1 MAIEQQIDLHN
12 CRPPSSTN
20 KTGTLR
26 YGIKVAQTSEDD
38 DGNTITT
45 WVTGGERSISGII
58 KNVWNE
64 VGDGTHSS
72 FSGIDSNGNE
82 IKAVTNGV
90 RCENMYRYNIMEP
103 ANDDWVDDDDL
114 ELTDDTGLLKQYVYT
129 QGRKEVSEG
138 NKSVGR
144 YEYYCRPEYSYEE
157 QYFSHIYNWPTSHA
171 TVPRKIACLVE
182 EQITEYAT
190 ETDENDGETQ
200 VCTSTVSYAYHE
212 ASTTYPEQDLTL
224 AKTQSKLYFINDDW
238 TYSEILLNSDGTIN
252 NSAYRDKIGNPY
264 IYHAGTDD
272 RRKLLF
278 NYTDTGSSTTKV
290 LAIGDTVAGATV
302 TNVINYVIN
311 VALKRNA
318 SIHSNKRQK
327 TKGMLSSTDPGY
339 ADTKGWVKLN
349 SIRDINVGD
358 KVWGS
363 GIAQDTLVTAVDI
376 SNSIAYLSK
385 TVRKKK
391 LKKILFGSD
400 NINRVDKATVCYA
413 EFNSDLNLGVDS
425 VHEVTRISGKQSFN
439 IIARAGAGIP
449 NRSGIVGTYFS
460 EGKKEVE
467 YLPIFYSADQTCE
480 KITESDNNGEYVFA
494 TRIYEDN
501 SRESDLFV
509 LIKPKTKEAYQIGSI
524 YMAATNGPIDKEG
537 LEKWLK
543 VYQQENNWITVF
555 NGINEEVKQKYNGK
569 RVAGTVD
576 SACGDLI
583 NMEFSQVYF
592 PIEEL
597 DILEKYTGAVGAEF
611 QDYGICEFY
620 TPPSEQGGTFEEQKE
635 KVKQI
640 IDNAVSSTS
649 LLSEDYYKRL
659 VSNDDSLL
667 NRINKGIDATEKAK
681 IDDTKIKELPPQIE
695 GQDSSG
701 RVFRVDN
708 YRELPPAM
716 NRVKFF
722 MNDLVVGTEKD
733 FNPQLDLDPE
743 TTHNQP
749 KIIVASVPVW
759 TGANNH
765 SETIT
770 VGQSTVTIS
779 ANVNTQNFNGTTGID
794 TITTSVS
801 GPTPATVTIPDPP
814 PLCPP
819 GSYTVYNYSIL
830 SPNNNSDTILKD
842 HRKDFAAGGYVTGTN
857 WHVHPDLRDLDNKC
871 WPDEF
876 DTEENDFLHMT
887 GVLHP
892 KILWRPNVNYQRD
905 YHKMFWFRP
914 NEISDLI
921 GQTIENNGNPYQDDP
936 VIATITDSIGETDT
950 VINVNSTR
958 GFLSSGYLIIPKY
971 IKKLFTL
978 QHGNQDSIFTYYG
991 EEIIYYQSKTKTT
1004 FQGCIRNCFDKS
1016 SKYPTII
1023 PVSAI
1028 EAGTKYKINT
1038 LGDTDWQSLG
1048 AKKSEVG
1055 HIFTA
1060 TKDGDNT
1067 GIVKVQLVFE
1077 WDDDPDNAGLAA
1089 ELVTWSGSNIFFE
1102 QDGSK
1107 EKGRQK
1113 RVEEVSSGTYDLQFT
1128 GTRFK
1133 VSDKKIKFYDGDGN
1147 DTNAKVTLE
1156 VKDTFGQDIDVKFNE
1171 NGDLV
1176 VTGDGAGSGDVTVV
1190 GQTDEEIPSDELVP
1204 GMIADPLLASI
1215 SSYDAGFGIAQHW
1228 IYRTRE

>member
-1 MAIEQQIDLHN
+1 MAVEQQIDFVN
-12 CRPPSSTN
+12 CKPSSSTN

-26 YGIKVAQTSEDD
+26 YTIKTSSTDSE
-38 DGNTITT
+38 GNVT
-45 WVTGGERSISGII
+45 WSDGGERSISGII

-64 VGDGTHSS
+64 VGDGSNSS
-72 FSGIDSNGNE
+72 FSGVDSNGND
-82 IKAVTNGV
+82 IKAITNGV

-114 ELTDDTGLLKQYVYT
+114 NLVDDAGLLKQYVYT

-144 YEYYCRPEYSYEE
+144 YEYYCRPEYTYEE
-157 QYFSHIYNWPTSHA
+157 QYFSHIYNWPTSHT

-182 EQITEYAT
+182 DQVTTYT
-190 ETDENDGETQ
+190 TVSDGEN
-200 VCTSTVSYAYHE
+200 TSCESSVSYSYYE
-212 ASTTYPEQDLTL
+212 AATTYPAQNLSL

-238 TYSEILLNSDGTIN
+238 SYSELFLNDDGTIN
-252 NSAYRDKIGNPY
+252 NSEYKDKIGNPY
-264 IYHAGTDD
+264 IYHAGTEDYT
-272 RRKLLF
+272 KLLF
-278 NYTDTGSSTTKV
+278 NYTDVDNSTNKV

-302 TNVINYVIN
+302 TNVVNYVIN
-311 VALKRNA
+311 VAVKRNA

-327 TKGMLSSTDPGY
+327 TKGMLSSSDAGY
-339 ADTKGWVKLN
+339 EDTKGWVKLN
-349 SIRDINVGD
+349 NTKDINVGD
-358 KVWGS
+358 KVWGD

-376 SNSIAYLSK
+376 GNSIVYLSK

-391 LKKILFGSD
+391 LKKLFFGGD
-400 NINRVDKATVCYA
+400 NINKVDKATVCYA
-413 EFNSDLNLGVDS
+413 EFSSNLNLTADS
-425 VHEVTRISGKQSFN
+425 VHAVTRADGKPSFN
-439 IIARAGAGIP
+439 IIARAGAGIV

-460 EGKKEVE
+460 DGKKEVE
-467 YLPIFYSADQTCE
+467 YLPIFYSADQSCE
-480 KITESDNNGEYVFA
+480 KITVSDNNGEYA
-494 TRIYEDN
+494 LASRIYEDN
-501 SRESDLFV
+501 SRETDLFV
-509 LIKPKTKEAYQIGSI
+509 LIKPKTREAYQIGSI
-524 YMAATNGPIDKEG
+524 YMAATNGPIDKED

-543 VYQQENNWITVF
+543 RYQQDSNWITIF

-569 RVAGTVD
+569 RVSGTVD

-592 PIEEL
+592 PVEEL
-597 DILEKYTGAVGAEF
+597 DILDKYTGGVNAEF
-611 QDYGICEFY
+611 QDYGICDFY

-635 KVKQI
+635 KVKEI

-667 NRINKGIDATEKAK
+667 NRITAGLEATEAAK
-681 IDDTKIKELPPQIE
+681 IDNTKIKELPPQIE

-701 RVFRVDN
+701 RVFRVDS

-733 FNPQLDLDPE
+733 FNPQLDLDPG

-765 SETIT
+765 SETIS
-770 VGQSTVTIS
+770 VDLSSVTI
-779 ANVNTQNFNGTTGID
+779 AAIVNTQNFNGTTGID

-801 GPTPATVTIPDPP
+801 GPNPASVKVPDL
-814 PLCPP
+814 PLLCD
-819 GSYTVYNYSIL
+819 YAIHNYSIL
-830 SPNNNSDTILKD
+830 SPNNKSDTVLKD
-842 HRKDFAAGGYVTGTN
+842 HKKDFAAGGYVTGTN

-876 DTEENDFLHMT
+876 DTEENDFLEMT
-887 GVLHP
+887 GNLHP

-914 NEISDLI
+914 NEVSDLI
-921 GQTIENNGNPYQDDP
+921 GQTIENTGNPYQDDP
-936 VIATITDSIGETDT
+936 VMATITDSVGETDT
-950 VINVNSTR
+950 VINVDSTR

-971 IKKLFTL
+971 TKKLFNL
-978 QHGNQDSIFTYYG
+978 QHGNKDSIFTYYG

-1004 FQGCIRNCFDKS
+1004 FEGCIRNCFDKS

-1023 PVSAI
+1023 PVSDI
-1028 EAGTKYKINT
+1028 EVGTKYKIKT

-1048 AKKSEVG
+1048 AVKGEVG
-1055 HIFTA
+1055 EIFTA
-1060 TKDGDNT
+1060 TKEADTT
-1067 GIVKVQLVFE
+1067 GVIKIQMIFE
-1077 WDDDPDNAGLAA
+1077 WDDNPNNAGLAA
-1089 ELVTWSGSNIFFE
+1089 EIVSWVGTNIFFE
-1102 QDGSK
+1102 QDGTK

-1113 RVEEVSSGTYDLQFT
+1113 QTVEVSSGAYALNFV
-1128 GTRFK
+1128 GTRLK
-1133 VSDKKIKFYDGDGN
+1133 VSDKVIKFYDGDGN
-1147 DTNAKVTLE
+1147 DTNASVRLE
-1156 VKDTFGQDIDVKFNE
+1156 VKDSYGQDITAKFE
-1171 NGDLV
+1171 DDGDLL
-1176 VTGDGAGSGDVTVV
+1176 VTGDVNDPGSGTVTIV
-1190 GQTDEEIPSDELVP
+1190 GQTEEEIPSEDTVT
-1204 GMIADPLLASI
+1204 GMIADPLLPSV
-1215 SSYDAGFGIAQHW
+1215 SSYDSGFSIAQHW
-1228 IYRTRE
+1228 IYRTKE